1 MLVSPD
7 VMRIILLACLIGM
20 AILAA
25 LFLRKRSL
33 SIPAYLGWGLLI
45 VLVPLVGPFLVI
57 LLQPGTKRS
66 AAAPSANSP
75 D

>member
-1 MLVSPD
+1 
-7 VMRIILLACLIGM
+7 MRILLLACLIGM

-45 VLVPLVGPFLVI
+45 ILVPLIGPFLVI
-57 LLQPGTKRS
+57 LLQPGTKRIVAARS
-66 AAAPSANSP
+66 AKSP